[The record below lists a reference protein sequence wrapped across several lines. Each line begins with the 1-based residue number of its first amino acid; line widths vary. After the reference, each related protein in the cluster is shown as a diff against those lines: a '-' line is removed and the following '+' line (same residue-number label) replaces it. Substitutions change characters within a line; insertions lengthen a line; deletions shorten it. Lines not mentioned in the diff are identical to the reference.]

1 MLLKDAIYFAR
12 SIKDSLLSEGYKDLV
27 TSYNM
32 ITPNENLKNAYNTFS
47 KNPNIKRIIKN
58 ELGTINGSI
67 EKAIALKY
75 IEPEDFIKAVE
86 AASQENTKSLEK
98 GQAKENMNKNITANE
113 NNGYWLIPCRSFSE
127 VKRAAQMNKGD
138 LPVYSFD
145 VLRNKFGIEA
155 PKPATHYKT
164 DKSPAEMLEFMK
176 TAPFFM
182 SPSWCIAAN
191 KDYWDEYRLD
201 PDKDK
206 NPKCYVIISKQW
218 PNVRFCIA
226 LSNVSGINI
235 EESGFELFGKK
246 DILELRDTWQCGG
259 DDAVHTGM
267 EMLKIAFPD
276 ADKIIQNISQAEAKI
291 IGFAKFRYINT
302 NEITDFDQ
310 LKDELKYACY
320 DNAFQ
325 GNLEYAFDDQPYVYK
340 FNIKSLPSLRIA
352 TYGLSD
358 ERIEEFTCDM
368 PKLYDARF
376 MFYYSTRLKKF
387 SSNIESLIN
396 GDKMFY
402 NCTSLKT
409 FTNPMPKLK
418 SGREMFYNCSK
429 LETFTSPMP
438 NLENGSDMFYNC
450 TSLKTFSGDLSAL
463 VEGEDMFYGC
473 KLDKKSVMNI
483 VTGIN
488 IAPEGGLSPIAIGYA
503 KGQLTVEEIAKLKRH
518 MKNKNWDCVFLES

>member
-1 MLLKDAIYFAR
+1 MLLKDAIYFVR
-12 SIKDSLLSEGYKDLV
+12 SIKDSLLPEGYKDLV
-27 TSYNM
+27 ASYNM

-86 AASQENTKSLEK
+86 AASQENTRSVEK

-113 NNGYWLIPCRSFSE
+113 NKGYWLIPCRSFSE
-127 VKRAAQMNKGD
+127 LKRAAQMNKGD

-145 VLRNKFGIEA
+145 TLRNKFGIEA
-155 PKPATHYKT
+155 PKPGTYYET

-182 SPSWCIAAN
+182 SPSWCIAA
-191 KDYWDEYRLD
+191 KEGYWDDYRLN

-235 EESGFELFGKK
+235 EENGFELFGKK

-259 DDAVHTGM
+259 DDAANTGM

-276 ADKIIQNISQAEAKI
+276 ADKIIQNISHASAKTI
-291 IGFAKFRYINT
+291 DFAKFTNF

-310 LKDELKYACY
+310 LKDELKYAF
-320 DNAFQ
+320 DDSAFQ

-340 FNIKSLPSLRIA
+340 FNIKSLPNLRTA
-352 TYGLSD
+352 SYGLSD

-368 PKLYDARF
+368 PKVFDASF
-376 MFYYSTRLKKF
+376 MFYYSRKLKKF
-387 SSNIESLIN
+387 SSNINSLIN
-396 GDKMFY
+396 ADKMFY

-418 SGREMFYNCSK
+418 NAAEMFCNCTK
-429 LETFTSPMP
+429 LEAFTSP
-438 NLENGSDMFYNC
+438 LLRLKCGRDMFYNC
-450 TSLKTFSGDLSAL
+450 TSLKTFSSDLSAL
-463 VEGEDMFYGC
+463 TDGEDMFYGC
-473 KLDKKSVMNI
+473 KLDRKSVMHI
-483 VTGIN
+483 VSSIN
-488 IAPEGGLSPIAIGYA
+488 IAPEGGLSPITIGYA
-503 KGQLTVEEIAKLKRH
+503 KGQLTVEEIAKLKIH